1 MDDEG
6 KSLACLSYFGCKRRS
21 WIGNS
26 DQKYLYDHNSF
37 TEMSTGLGLS
47 ALPRDKAWIICRNY
61 LQGAWTNLDKHEM
74 ILKQV
79 TWVRHSND
87 YIF

>member
-1 MDDEG
+1 MKVSYWFVHLILFATG
-6 KSLACLSYFGCKRRS
+6 YIIMTKSVYH
-21 WIGNS
+21 N
-26 DQKYLYDHNSF
+26 QLYDNF
-37 TEMSTGLGLS
+37 FAEMSTGLGLS

-79 TWVRHSND
+79 T
-87 YIF
+87 

>member
-1 MDDEG
+1 M
-6 KSLACLSYFGCKRRS
+6 KVTYLT
-21 WIGNS
+21 
-26 DQKYLYDHNSF
+26 QHKYINQNYKTFASNLNIQNHI

-79 TWVRHSND
+79 T
-87 YIF
+87 

>member
-1 MDDEG
+1 MN
-6 KSLACLSYFGCKRRS
+6 KSFDH
-21 WIGNS
+21 N
-26 DQKYLYDHNSF
+26 QLYDNF
-37 TEMSTGLGLS
+37 FAEMSTGLGLS

-79 TWVRHSND
+79 T
-87 YIF
+87 